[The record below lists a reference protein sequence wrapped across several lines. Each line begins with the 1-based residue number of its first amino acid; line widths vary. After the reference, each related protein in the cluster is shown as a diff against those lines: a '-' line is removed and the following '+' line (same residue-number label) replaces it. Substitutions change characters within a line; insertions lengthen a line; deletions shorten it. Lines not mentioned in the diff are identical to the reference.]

1 MATIREILKQAINT
15 LDGLRSDRATNYE
28 KWQEDGGE
36 EFKRNVDRL
45 DQEKIP
51 AAEVKVAELRNRI
64 DEEDVK

>member
-15 LDGLRSDRATNYE
+15 LDSLRSDRATNYE

-36 EFKRNVDRL
+36 ESKRNVDRL

-51 AAEVKVAELRNRI
+51 AAVAKVAELQKRLEG
-64 DEEDVK
+64 EEGK

>member
-1 MATIREILKQAINT
+1 MGTIREILKQAINT

-45 DQEKIP
+45 DQEIIP
-51 AAEVKVAELRNRI
+51 VAETKVAELQKRL
-64 DEEDVK
+64 DEEDIK

>member
-36 EFKRNVDRL
+36 DFKRNVDRL
-45 DQEKIP
+45 DKEKIP
-51 AAEVKVAELRNRI
+51 AAVAKVAELQKRLEG
-64 DEEDVK
+64 EEGK

>member
-15 LDGLRSDRATNYE
+15 LDSLRSDRTTNYE

-36 EFKRNVDRL
+36 ESKRNVDRL

-51 AAEVKVAELRNRI
+51 AAEPKVAELQKRI

>member
-15 LDGLRSDRATNYE
+15 LDSLRSDRTTNYE

-36 EFKRNVDRL
+36 ESKRNVDRL

-51 AAEVKVAELRNRI
+51 AAVAKVAELQKRLEG
-64 DEEDVK
+64 EEGK